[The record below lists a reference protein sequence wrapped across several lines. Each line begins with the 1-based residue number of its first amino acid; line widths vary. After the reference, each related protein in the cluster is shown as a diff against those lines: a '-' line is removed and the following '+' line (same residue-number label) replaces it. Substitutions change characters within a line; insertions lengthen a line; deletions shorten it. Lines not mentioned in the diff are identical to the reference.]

1 MINRSP
7 DEWQSIFFIVTE
19 HVVEMVLEPERVVK
33 FNISS
38 DLEGGRL
45 AGIVNE
51 IWVIRKPDGARLRPD
66 LSDEGIPQ
74 LEAFVLCIRIRTD
87 VGLLEGQWT
96 QARREDFHDLRIEP
110 SILPSVKRRVGPRA
124 VKVFAPT
131 VQQMIKRFIEFFIRN
146 KS

>member
-38 DLEGGRL
+38 DLEGGRF

-51 IWVIRKPDGARLRPD
+51 I
-66 LSDEGIPQ
+66 
-74 LEAFVLCIRIRTD
+74 
-87 VGLLEGQWT
+87 
-96 QARREDFHDLRIEP
+96 
-110 SILPSVKRRVGPRA
+110 
-124 VKVFAPT
+124 
-131 VQQMIKRFIEFFIRN
+131 
-146 KS
+146 